1 MNKNKYPLVTIGIPT
16 YNRAGGYLKE
26 ALASAL
32 NQTYANIEI
41 IVSDNCSTDG
51 TAALMRNYTDSRL
64 RYTRHKE
71 NIGANNNFNYC
82 LEQATGDYFLLLQDD
97 DLIDEDFVESCM
109 RSADYSTDVGVI
121 RTGTRVIDSN
131 GNVLRESQNRAGGL
145 STEEFFRAWFA
156 CKTSLYLCST
166 LYNTRWL
173 KDIGGFQSKCNLVQ
187 DGVALVQL
195 AARFGRVDVKD
206 VKANFRKHP
215 GEITFAVKV
224 KDWCEDYLELLNLMC
239 EVIDDNVDLVRSEG
253 MRFLCRLNYNRA
265 SAIGSSIKRF
275 STYLMVYRM
284 FDYNYSLMEYLA
296 SPRILSTVRQIKKR
310 VRQGLD
316 RIKLHDK
323 S

>member
-82 LEQATGDYFLLLQDD
+82 LEQARGAYFLLLPDD

-109 RSADYSTDVGVI
+109 KSAAYSTDLGVI
-121 RTGTRVIDSN
+121 RTGTRVIDST
-131 GNVLRESQNRAGGL
+131 GTVLRQSQNRVAGL
-145 STEEFFRAWFA
+145 STEQFFRAWFA
-156 CKTSLYLCST
+156 GKTSSYICST
-166 LYNTRWL
+166 LFNTKRL
-173 KDIGGFQSKCNLVQ
+173 KEIGGLHSKCNLVQ

-195 AARFGRVDVKD
+195 AAKFGRVDVKD
-206 VKANFRKHP
+206 VKASFRKHP

-239 EVIDDNVDLVRSEG
+239 EVIDDNVDMVKAEG

-265 SAIGSSIKRF
+265 SAIGSPIKRF
-275 STYLMVYRM
+275 RTYLMVYRM
-284 FDYNYSLMEYLA
+284 FDYALTPPFHPLLSRTLHKAVHIMKSVNRQLA
-296 SPRILSTVRQIKKR
+296 RES
-310 VRQGLD
+310 
-316 RIKLHDK
+316 
-323 S
+323 